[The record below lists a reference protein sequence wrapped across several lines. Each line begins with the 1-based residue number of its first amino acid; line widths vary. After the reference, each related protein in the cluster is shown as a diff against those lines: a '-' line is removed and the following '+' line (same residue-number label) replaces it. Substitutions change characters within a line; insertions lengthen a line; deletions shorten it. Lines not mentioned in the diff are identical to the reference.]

1 MSRPTATVRVFFG
14 TTPSA
19 STLFTLDDSTRGLL
33 DSATYTLGGD
43 TGTDVSADV
52 NHIGT
57 SRGRPSLVFDQI
69 DAGTCRIQLNNDR
82 SANLGA
88 RTYDPFN
95 ASGPYY
101 GLLKPGI
108 RVEVEADGYRIFTG
122 KVSDW
127 NLTFDTSGRSI
138 AEMVCEDALATLARK
153 QFDAWTATS
162 GQTAGARLTDVL
174 NRSEIGW
181 PGGARDLDTGISTLQ
196 GDSIT
201 WGSNCLN
208 YCQLVAKSDGPASFF
223 ASRDGLIT
231 FRDRHATLT
240 APISAVFANDGTN
253 IPFQQVE
260 VQVGS
265 ETYYTRVSVD
275 REGGTAQTYTTTAAT
290 TEEIRSLSIGGLLL
304 DSDAQALE
312 MATYYANVY
321 ATGDARVSG
330 LTVVAHRQASTGGYG
345 LAVDRLVNLLQLELN
360 DVVTVTFT
368 PNNTG
373 SAINQTCVVSGI
385 SHTVTPDLHT
395 VQLKLDRFDNHA
407 PFILD
412 DASLGLL
419 DGTSVLAF

>member
-19 STLFTLDDSTRGLL
+19 STLFTLNDSTRGVL
-33 DSATYTLGGD
+33 DNVTYTLGGD

-52 NHIGT
+52 NTIST
-57 SRGRPSLVFDQI
+57 DRGRPSLVFDEI

-82 SANLGA
+82 SATLGA

-95 ASGPYY
+95 ASGPYF

-108 RVEVEADGYRIFTG
+108 RVEVDADGYRIFTG

-153 QFDAWTATS
+153 QFDAWTTTAA
-162 GQTAGARLTDVL
+162 QTAGPRLTAVL
-174 NRSEIGW
+174 NRPEVSW
-181 PGGARDLDTGISTLQ
+181 SGGARDLDTGVSTLQ
-196 GDSIT
+196 ADNVS
-201 WGSNCLN
+201 WGSNVLN

-223 ASRDGLIT
+223 ASKSGVIT
-231 FRDRHATLT
+231 FRDRHSNIAAPTAAT
-240 APISAVFANDGTN
+240 FANDGNN
-253 IPFQQVE
+253 IPFKQVE

-275 REGGTAQTYTTTAAT
+275 REGGTVQSYTTSAAT
-290 TEEIRSLSIGGLLL
+290 TEEVRSLSISGLLM
-304 DSDAQALE
+304 DSDSQSLD

-321 ATGDARVSG
+321 ANGDARVSG
-330 LTVVAHRQASTGGYG
+330 LTAVAYRQASTGGYG
-345 LAVDRLVNLLQLELN
+345 LAVDRLANLLNLELN
-360 DVVTVTFT
+360 DVVAVSFT

-373 SAINQTCVVSGI
+373 SAISQSCVVSGI
-385 SHTVTPDLHT
+385 SHEVNPDVHI
-395 VQLKLDRFDNHA
+395 VRLKLSKYDTRA
-407 PFILD
+407 PFVLD
-412 DASLGLL
+412 SATNGTL
-419 DGTSVLAF
+419 DSPGVLAF